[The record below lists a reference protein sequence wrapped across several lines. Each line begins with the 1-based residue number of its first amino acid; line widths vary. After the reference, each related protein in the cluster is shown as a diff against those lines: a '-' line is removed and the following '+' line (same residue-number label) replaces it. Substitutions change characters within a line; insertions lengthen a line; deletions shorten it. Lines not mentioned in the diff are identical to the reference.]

1 MLKCFECYS
10 YEYTWKGS
18 WTQWRWFPDLSQAR
32 SAGNDW
38 MLKEIQVQVNFPS
51 DHLTSIGIPLCWF
64 CFPMITTTWF
74 VALQTQHNR
83 STDSAYGVM
92 HAVFECMFP
101 RVGSIWFRGSTSIT
115 LLLFPWSD
123 PQKWLFW
130 CWCNYAPAKKKPSG
144 YGSKCGFQWITLSI
158 RHSLFE
164 LSNINRNT
172 IYWCIL
178 STKHMHGI

>member
-1 MLKCFECYS
+1 MNTLGKVGERNEDDFQTYLKQEAQEMIGC
-10 YEYTWKGS
+10 WK
-18 WTQWRWFPDLSQAR
+18 R
-32 SAGNDW
+32 SGFKWIFLQIIWN
-38 MLKEIQVQVNFPS
+38 P
-51 DHLTSIGIPLCWF
+51 SIGIPLCWF

-101 RVGSIWFRGSTSIT
+101 RVGSVWFRGSTSIT

-144 YGSKCGFQWITLSI
+144 YGSKFGFQWITLSI